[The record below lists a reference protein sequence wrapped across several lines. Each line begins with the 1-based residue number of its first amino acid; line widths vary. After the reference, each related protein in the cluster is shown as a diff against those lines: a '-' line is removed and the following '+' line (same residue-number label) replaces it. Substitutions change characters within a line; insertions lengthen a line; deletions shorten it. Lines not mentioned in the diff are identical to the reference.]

1 MKSLGNLLNNF
12 GEGLLIII
20 FILAVLFFF
29 LIPGI
34 GALLIANLFTRRSE
48 DEKTYRYFRQLL
60 ALQFLLASLG
70 FGIYQLIC

>member
-20 FILAVLFFF
+20 FILAVIFFF

-34 GALLIANLFTRRSE
+34 GALLIAFLFTSGSE
-48 DEKTYRYFRQLL
+48 SEKTDRYFQQLL
-60 ALQFLLASLG
+60 ALQFLLASGGL
-70 FGIYQLIC
+70 GIYTLFF